1 MRQVVYLALAVL
13 WLTHTD
19 IWYWNDA
26 SIVLGLPI
34 GVTYHVV
41 WSLAVSVVFWLA
53 VKYAWPHELE
63 AQIEII
69 TDPASPGSDNPAPA
83 ARLADL
89 SGGDRS

>member
-34 GVTYHVV
+34 GVTYHVI

-53 VKYAWPHELE
+53 VTYAWPDELE
-63 AQIEII
+63 TQSEA
-69 TDPASPGSDNPAPA
+69 AS
-83 ARLADL
+83 LADATAAGN
-89 SGGDRS
+89 STPATPATNDAAGDRS

>member
-53 VKYAWPHELE
+53 VKYAWPDELE
-63 AQIEII
+63 TQIEAVANAGA
-69 TDPASPGSDNPAPA
+69 TGGAGSTPPAPA
-83 ARLADL
+83 V
-89 SGGDRS
+89 GGIEDGDQ